1 MPSKGVKSFRTRQD
15 KQKMIEKLKK
25 KTHFSKLEIE
35 KLLEMQRK
43 LSTRGNKI
51 DRSKFRDLLHNTF
64 AITEDFIMD
73 RVFKA
78 FDKDNDSHLNEEE
91 WILGMS
97 VFLRGTIDELCK
109 YCFDVYDMNSDGFI
123 SREEMFHLLKQSLI
137 VPGNEQDDPDDGV
150 KDLVEVALKKLDQ
163 DHDTRVSFED
173 FKTSIH
179 DDNLLLECFGR
190 CLPNLPRKESFLEQI
205 ADEAHLKK

>member
-1 MPSKGVKSFRTRQD
+1 
-15 KQKMIEKLKK
+15 MIDRLKK
-25 KTHFSKLEIE
+25 QCHFSRLEIE

-43 LSTRGNKI
+43 LSVRGYKI
-51 DRSKFRDLLHNTF
+51 DRTRFRDLLHNTF

-97 VFLRGTIDELCK
+97 VFLKGTLDECCK
-109 YCFDVYDMNSDGFI
+109 YCFEVYDMNGDGYI

-150 KDLVEVALKKLDQ
+150 KDLVEVALKKLDH
-163 DHDTRVSFED
+163 DHDTRVSYTDFQTAIQED
-173 FKTSIH
+173 S
-179 DDNLLLECFGR
+179 LLLECFGP
-190 CLPNLPRKESFLEQI
+190 CLPSLAKKEAFLEQI
-205 ADEAHLKK
+205 ADEAHLN